1 MDEPRKGH
9 RCSKT
14 TSETLIHETSPFHSS
29 NPHGKGLDAQHHRN
43 ARLLLLIET
52 SLNPNRD
59 SDPNRPGKTH
69 DHQRQT

>member
-29 NPHGKGLDAQHHRN
+29 NPHGKGLDAQHHHEPKPKPRF
-43 ARLLLLIET
+43 
-52 SLNPNRD
+52 
-59 SDPNRPGKTH
+59 RPK
-69 DHQRQT
+69 